1 MPCYGEAMSGWS
13 KDDMPTMNGQ
23 RVVVTGANSG
33 IGFEAA
39 KALAGRGANVILAC
53 RSEERGRKAL
63 AAIED
68 AHPKATVEL
77 RLLDLADLSSVKAFA
92 EGVRRDHPT
101 LDRLINNAGVM
112 ALPLQRT
119 ADGFE
124 MQLGTNHLGHFALTV
139 RLLDKLLEGENARV
153 VTVSS
158 MAHRFGRMRWK
169 DPNWREGYQ
178 KWLAYGQS
186 KLANVL
192 FMVEL
197 QRRLEARGAS
207 AISVAC
213 HPGFA
218 DTNLQFVGP
227 KLEGSKLQTW
237 LMRLNNEYIAQDAEA
252 GALPTLRAATAE
264 DVRGGDYFGPD
275 GLLGIRGTPARET
288 PARHARAAEDAARLW
303 DLSVELTG
311 VGGAV

>member
-1 MPCYGEAMSGWS
+1 MSGWS
-13 KDDMPTMNGQ
+13 KGDIPTMKGQ

-39 KALAGRGANVILAC
+39 KALAGKGANVILAC

-68 AHPKATVEL
+68 AHPEATVEL
-77 RLLDLADLSSVKAFA
+77 RLLDLADLGSVKAFA

-112 ALPLQRT
+112 ALPLRRT

-124 MQLGTNHLGHFALTV
+124 MQFGTNHLGHFALTM
-139 RLLDKLLEGENARV
+139 RLLDKLLEADDARI

-169 DPNWREGYQ
+169 DPNWQRGYQ

-192 FMVEL
+192 FTLEL
-197 QRRLEARGAS
+197 QRRLEAKDTS
-207 AISVAC
+207 AIAVAC

-237 LMRLNNEYIAQDAEA
+237 LMKLNNEYVAQDANA
-252 GALPTLRAATAE
+252 GALPTLYAATAPA
-264 DVRGGDYFGPD
+264 VRGGDFFGPD
-275 GLLGIRGTPARET
+275 GVLGIRGTPTRET
-288 PARHARAAEDAARLW
+288 PARHARDEADAARLW
-303 DLSVELTG
+303 ALSAELTG
-311 VGGAV
+311 LGTDV

>member
-1 MPCYGEAMSGWS
+1 MSGWS
-13 KDDMPTMNGQ
+13 IDDVPTMKGA

-39 KALAGRGANVILAC
+39 KVLAGKGANVILAC

-63 AAIED
+63 QAIEA

-77 RLLDLADLSSVKAFA
+77 RQLDLADLSSVEAFA
-92 EGVRRDHPT
+92 EGVKRDHPT

-112 ALPLQRT
+112 ALPLRRT

-139 RLLDKLLEGENARV
+139 RLLGKLLEADDARI

-169 DPNWREGYQ
+169 DPNWQRGYQ

-192 FMVEL
+192 FTLEL
-197 QRRLEARGAS
+197 QKRLEKRGAK
-207 AISVAC
+207 AIAVAC

-227 KLEGSKLQTW
+227 KLEGSKLQAW
-237 LMRLNNEYIAQDAEA
+237 LMKLNNQYVAQEADA
-252 GALPTLRAATAE
+252 GALPTLYAATAPG
-264 DVRGGDYFGPD
+264 VQGGDFFGPD
-275 GLLGIRGTPARET
+275 GMLGIRGTPTRET
-288 PARHARAAEDAARLW
+288 PARHATDSAAAARLW

-311 VGGAV
+311 LGANV